1 MGFTLFVLLPILSA
15 DAIWSSQAESFA
27 LGPVPAM
34 VDLRNMLTQHLVK
47 KSCALLDA
55 TAQRRRDA
63 LAAGQFNA
71 WRASVREA
79 VLNALGPMPFGKE
92 GCPLNVRVVS
102 RHEREYY
109 TIENVL
115 FESLPGYEVNA
126 SVYLPRADA
135 FPPPWPGIVIP
146 VGHSAKTRESYQKP
160 AQAFTRM
167 GYLAL
172 TFDPPGQGGEKRPGN
187 DHFSDGVRC
196 YLTGHSSNRYFII
209 DALRCIDYL
218 ETRPDVDMK
227 NGVGM
232 TGVSGGGMTT
242 MWAMVLDNRIT
253 AAGPSCCAV
262 PRALHPI
269 LDNYAECPEVLAFGR
284 FSAFDDADLFTA
296 AIPTPVLLMAGAK
309 DEVFTADMSRSLAN
323 ELKESFT
330 QAKHEDQFS
339 FFLDPGGHNYSLAM
353 AVEFTKWMDH
363 WVQGIPERKLPAIAE
378 DSLEMVPDD
387 LLACHPRTDC
397 NMYTINKAMAQDLR
411 EHRSFASIQEAVR
424 AVINVKEMQPAPECR
439 AGAPSLVWF
448 HYLQELMLTPEPG
461 IELPATLLYPAKA
474 EWRGAAVLYF
484 DDRGRWTDLRTS
496 GPLAGLTGFI
506 DANTNGPAILTVDVR
521 GWGDSH
527 PADLRYDIAGWGG
540 RGRWIEYVS
549 AAMGDPV
556 LAMRVRDGLSALA
569 WLRAQPHID
578 PAKIIAGGHG
588 MGGVIALHLAALDST
603 LAGVFAESPLATFES
618 LAASENYSWSPEDF
632 LPGVLKHYDLPELAA
647 ALTMPALIAQPLD
660 AAKKPLPKKDAEE
673 MYQSALRK
681 GEKFSLIAESD
692 AGAIQHFVQNILK

>member
-1 MGFTLFVLLPILSA
+1 MGLLLLIFLPMLSA
-15 DAIWSSQAESFA
+15 DANWASQAESFA
-27 LGPVPAM
+27 LWPVPASL
-34 VDLRNMLTQHLVK
+34 DLRTMLTQHLVK
-47 KSCALLDA
+47 ESCALLDA

-63 LAAGQFNA
+63 LAAGQFDA
-71 WRASVREA
+71 WRASVRKA
-79 VLNALGPMPFGKE
+79 VLDVLGPMPYGKK

-102 RHEREYY
+102 RHEREHY

-126 SVYLPRADA
+126 SVYLPDADQ
-135 FPPPWPGIVIP
+135 FPPPWPGIVVP
-146 VGHSAKTRESYQKP
+146 VGHSAKTGPSYQKP
-160 AQAFTRM
+160 AQAFARM

-187 DHFSDGVRC
+187 DHFTDGVRC

-218 ETRPDVDMK
+218 ETRPDVTLK

-242 MWAMVLDNRIT
+242 MWAMVLDDRIK

-330 QAKHEDQFS
+330 QAKHEERFS
-339 FFLDPGGHNYSLAM
+339 FFLDAGGHDYSLAM
-353 AVEFTKWMDH
+353 AIEFTKWMDR
-363 WVQGIPERKLPAIAE
+363 WVRGIPERTLPVIAE
-378 DSLEMVPDD
+378 DSLEVVTDD
-387 LLACHPRTDC
+387 VLACHPRTDC
-397 NMYTINKAMAQDLR
+397 NMFTINKAMAQDLR
-411 EHRSFASIQEAVR
+411 ERRSISSIQEAVR
-424 AVINVKEMQPAPECR
+424 TVINVKEMPLAPEFR

-461 IELPATLLYPAKA
+461 IELPATFLYPAKPD
-474 EWRGAAVLYF
+474 WRGAAVLYF
-484 DDRGRWTDLRTS
+484 DDRGRWTGLRTS

-506 DANTNGPAILTVDVR
+506 DPNTQGPAILTVDVR
-521 GWGDSH
+521 GWGDSR
-527 PADLRYDIAGWGG
+527 PADLRYDLAGWGG
-540 RGRWIEYVS
+540 RERWLGYVS

-556 LAMRVRDGLSALA
+556 FTMRVRDGLTALV
-569 WLRAQPHID
+569 WLRTQPNID
-578 PAKIIAGGHG
+578 PAKIIVGGHG
-588 MGGVIALHLAALDST
+588 MGGVLALHLAALDST
-603 LAGVFAESPLATFES
+603 LAGVFADSPLATFES
-618 LAASENYSWSPEDF
+618 LAASETYSWSPEDF
-632 LPGVLKHYDLPELAA
+632 LPGVLKQYDLPELAA
-647 ALTMPALIAQPLD
+647 ALPMPALIANPLD
-660 AAKKPLPKKDAEE
+660 TGKKPLSRYIADNTYSAAIKK
-673 MYQSALRK
+673 
-681 GEKFSLIAESD
+681 GVNFSLVPES
-692 AGAIQHFVQNILK
+692 GSSAIQHFVQRVLQ